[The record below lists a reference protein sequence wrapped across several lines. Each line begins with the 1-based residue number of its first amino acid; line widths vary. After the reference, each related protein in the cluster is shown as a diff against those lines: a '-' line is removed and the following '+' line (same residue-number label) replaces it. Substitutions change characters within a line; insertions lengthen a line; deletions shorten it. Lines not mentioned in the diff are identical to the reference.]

1 MIRLKPKHAVQG
13 GEGGWAIIA
22 AVRGGS
28 NSICHIPMV
37 KANGISAGM
46 KPTEGSSV
54 RIKPPQ
60 IQFAGF
66 HYVQSAFKPVLLN
79 SAILLH
85 DNVHFYIYPF
95 SKYAASLHHFSM
107 CSHCLLTIGGEETAI
122 VFFFFFCKETNADMS
137 NKGPVLD
144 SPTMTHL
151 ALLFSSP
158 KAHIPSVFERP
169 LLIGRRITKDSGVT
183 RRGQ

>member
-1 MIRLKPKHAVQG
+1 MICLKPKHAVQG
-13 GEGGWAIIA
+13 GEGGWAVIA

-28 NSICHIPMV
+28 NSICHIPLV

-107 CSHCLLTIGGEETAI
+107 CSHCLLTIGGEETAV

-158 KAHIPSVFERP
+158 KAHIPAVFERP